1 MAGSPLLR
9 ATVEASTARA
19 TRWSPLAASHPQ
31 NEIFFELDEDQ
42 AQEAD
47 RVSAADD
54 RIVPAVH
61 GLGTL
66 ALHGL

>member
-1 MAGSPLLR
+1 
-9 ATVEASTARA
+9 
-19 TRWSPLAASHPQ
+19 LAASHPQ

-54 RIVPAVH
+54 RVVPAVH